1 MAHNGRDR
9 EAELQAEVRSAIRV
23 LNGWCPRGPTPTQ
36 NSRGDTVLMAPQTQ
50 VRGANQGHRPVG
62 PPPPP
67 TSVVVSST
75 SSMRPPPPPPPPR
88 ARPSA
93 EGKGHHEEPTS
104 SIPDLG
110 E

>member
-1 MAHNGRDR
+1 MSPSSPN
-9 EAELQAEVRSAIRV
+9 
-23 LNGWCPRGPTPTQ
+23 RGSNQIHGTQ
-36 NSRGDTVLMAPQTQ
+36 L
-50 VRGANQGHRPVG
+50 GHRSVSG
-62 PPPPP
+62 TTINPP

-75 SSMRPPPPPPPPR
+75 SSSMRPPPPPPPPR

-110 E
+110 EIFWRI